1 MIFLMKFLILY
12 DNKLKQKQKRKEKT
26 DLNHVFVHILN
37 LTWGKYDRLFVLSA
51 YRLTALNSSKVILCC
66 KWLECEECEDD
77 ECDRFV
83 KRLGP
88 SSETDKRA
96 QDSNK
101 VCSGI
106 IPSDTE
112 LLQTFELVAVKSA
125 GVDCDSSWSV
135 R

>member
-1 MIFLMKFLILY
+1 M
-12 DNKLKQKQKRKEKT
+12 
-26 DLNHVFVHILN
+26 
-37 LTWGKYDRLFVLSA
+37 
-51 YRLTALNSSKVILCC
+51 LCWS
-66 KWLECEECEDD
+66 WLECDECEDD

-88 SSETDKRA
+88 SSETERRA
-96 QDSNK
+96 HDSSN

-112 LLQTFELVAVKSA
+112 LLQTFEVVAVRSA

-135 R
+135 VYWNIILVKFIFFILVKFIKRFFAWLY